1 MDIIGNI
8 EIGMSSNNE
17 EVVRPEHSVLDFGC
31 GTRILAMFA
40 ARAGASKVIAVER
53 APFVKTAKEIAAQNN
68 FDNIDFYHADHQSL
82 QLNEKNDVIVS
93 EWMGV

>member
-1 MDIIGNI
+1 
-8 EIGMSSNNE
+8 MSSNNE
-17 EVVRPEHSVLDFGC
+17 EVVRPEDSVLDFGC
-31 GTRILAMFA
+31 GARTLAMFA

-53 APFVKTAKEIAAQNN
+53 SPFVKTAKEIAAQNN

-82 QLNEKNDVIVS
+82 QLNKKNDVIVS